1 LKIKNLSFILFGAI
15 LFAFGIV
22 HFNIQNKLAEGG
34 ITGITLILYFLWN
47 WSPSIT
53 NLILNI
59 PIFAVGWKYLGRNTF
74 MYSVFGTVA
83 VSLFLA
89 IFQVYQLKF
98 FLQEDMILAAVF
110 AGVFIGIGLGI
121 IFRFGGTTGGV
132 DIIARIFQRFFG
144 WSIGRTILGIDIFVI
159 GISLVYLNVVQAMYT
174 LIAVYIGTR
183 VIDFIQEGAYSARG
197 LLIISD
203 SYDKIATCIH
213 EEMGRGVTVLR
224 GYGSYTKNEKNV
236 LYCVISK
243 REVVRLKNIIT
254 DIDPHAFVSSTVV
267 NEVLGEGFTLDEN
280 RKPIHQ

>member
-1 LKIKNLSFILFGAI
+1 
-15 LFAFGIV
+15 
-22 HFNIQNKLAEGG
+22 
-34 ITGITLILYFLWN
+34 
-47 WSPSIT
+47 
-53 NLILNI
+53 
-59 PIFAVGWKYLGRNTF
+59 